1 MSNAPIVGFIGV
13 GVMGQPMALHLLAKG
28 HTLHVY
34 DRSAEALAVL
44 EAAGAQIASSAR
56 AVAEQA
62 SVVFT
67 SLPNPAI
74 LEAVVF
80 GPEGLAEGRAMKVLA
95 DLSTVGP
102 ELIRSLAERLAGQG
116 VSVVDAP
123 ISGGAERA
131 RSATL
136 AVMMSGAPEALRQV
150 MDLAAAFGTELFNVG
165 EQPGQAQLL
174 KLLNNMLSS
183 TALLI
188 TAEAFVAGVR
198 GGLDPQLMIE
208 VFNAGTGKNG
218 STMDKFPRHV
228 LTGSFDFGHSMAGVC
243 KDVGLAVDACQAL
256 GVPMWL
262 GNSARQLWTAA
273 AQGGARQDMTAVVKT
288 IEGWAGAADTCP

>member
-1 MSNAPIVGFIGV
+1 MSTAPLIGFIGV

-28 HTLHVY
+28 HRLLVHDTQ
-34 DRSAEALAVL
+34 AE
-44 EAAGAQIASSAR
+44 AR
-56 AVAEQA
+56 AVLAKAGAALADSPRAVADQAE
-62 SVVFT
+62 VVFT

-74 LEAVVF
+74 LEQVVL
-80 GPEGLAEGRAMKVLA
+80 GPQGLAGGGALRILA

-102 ELIRSLAERLAGQG
+102 DLIRHLAERLAEHD
-116 VSVVDAP
+116 VAVVDAP

-131 RSATL
+131 RDATL
-136 AVMMSGAPEALRQV
+136 AVMMSGPPAAVQEVTA
-150 MDLAAAFGTELFNVG
+150 LAAAFGTELFNVG

-188 TAEAFVAGVR
+188 TAEAFVAGVK
-198 GGLDPQLMIE
+198 GGLDPHTLIE
-208 VFNAGTGKNG
+208 VFNASTGRNG
-218 STMDKFPRHV
+218 ATVDKFPRHV

-262 GNSARQLWTAA
+262 GSSARQLWRAA
-273 AQGGARQDMTAVVKT
+273 AQGGERQDMTEVVRS
-288 IEGWAGAADTCP
+288 IERWSDGGPKV